1 MWFHL
6 CAFDQGRTRHNRYAV
21 NATERRMTFVSFF
34 PGAALGKVLAWSK
47 AVSLSQVGVFF
58 SSNFFAAE
66 TCKLLWHWKANWAKD
81 GSTGG
86 LVATVGAGS
95 GPQDQAHSDTH
106 HAAGTLSSLFEPLL
120 CSAFFFPFPS
130 ISSIL
135 NGWAQGRLWKSPPGA
150 VVWPK
155 PTDLVPAIADLVD
168 PFSASAAVAPFAG
181 CGLQYHECWLEATQ
195 MWNWTNGT
203 GVTGDFHYWLNCERV
218 VFNSRQFFLKKK
230 KTEQP
235 TVF

>member
-47 AVSLSQVGVFF
+47 AVSLSQVGFFF

-120 CSAFFFPFPS
+120 CSAFFFSFS
-130 ISSIL
+130 FNLIDFKWLSTRATL
-135 NGWAQGRLWKSPPGA
+135 KE
-150 VVWPK
+150 
-155 PTDLVPAIADLVD
+155 PTG
-168 PFSASAAVAPFAG
+168 G
-181 CGLQYHECWLEATQ
+181 CGLAKAYRPRASYCWFSGPVQCFGCCSPLCWLWSPVSWVLAGGDTDVELNQ
-195 MWNWTNGT
+195 WYWSNW
-203 GVTGDFHYWLNCERV
+203 WLSLLVKLWRSC
-218 VFNSRQFFLKKK
+218 FQL
-230 KTEQP
+230 
-235 TVF
+235 